1 MESHVQR
8 EQSAVINSQSDT
20 QNPNMKKALLA
31 IAAVVASVS
40 VMAQSSTDG
49 TIIMK
54 NAGVL
59 TTSGTAYNVP
69 LYQFGSTTQGAG
81 LLPGGV
87 TVGLFTQSGQT
98 PLATGLLGTA
108 ANNAAFI
115 FTPLQQTVTVTG
127 SAPGS
132 TPQLTI
138 RAWQTSFG
146 SGLAGFNAAKNGGG
160 QWGEWTFT
168 TQPLGGTPPGGGLPI
183 TSPTFT
189 GWGDP
194 AGTGYSLNVPEP
206 TTIALGVLGVG
217 ALVLARRRK

>member
-1 MESHVQR
+1 M
-8 EQSAVINSQSDT
+8 N
-20 QNPNMKKALLA
+20 KALLA
-31 IAAVVASVS
+31 IVAVLLTSTSVLS
-40 VMAQSSTDG
+40 QSSTDG

-69 LYQFGSTTQGAG
+69 LYQFGHLGDATAGAG

-87 TVGLFTQSGQT
+87 TVGLFTQNGTT

-108 ANNAAFI
+108 PNNAAFI

-127 SAPGS
+127 SPPGS
-132 TPQLTI
+132 TPTFVI
-138 RAWQTSFG
+138 RAWQTAFG
-146 SGLAGFNAAKNGGG
+146 AGLAGYNAARNIGGA
-160 QWGEWTFT
+160 WGEWSFT

-189 GWGDP
+189 GWGEP
-194 AGTGYSLNVPEP
+194 NGTGYTLPPLIPEP
-206 TTIALGVLGVG
+206 STIALGVFGLAIL
-217 ALVLARRRK
+217 ALRLRQRRFARAI